1 MKKGHTLPLVH
12 TDKSPLLDRCGIIAA
27 YSPVDVPFFQ
37 TGIRGLQLLQT
48 RGYDGAGFWAVDTR
62 GASYHYKGMGMI
74 SEVFSPEILR
84 LYGEVHA
91 RAWVYQVRYGT
102 SGNPDQT
109 NVQPFVLTHK
119 KTGDAFVVAHNGQF
133 SATQGAEGEE
143 GQSDTCRFAKA
154 LSETNGRKWDERIV
168 SCLQNKTGAWS
179 LVVGTEQALYLARDS
194 WGFRPLVYGHVWKKE
209 VNGYMWVVASE
220 TSSLETMG
228 AADCLELMPG
238 TIAKITSDGLRILD
252 HIATKKRALCIF
264 ENVYIQHGTG
274 RAFLPRK
281 NPRNIMYSPMVD
293 DVRRRMGV
301 ILAREA
307 PLSTG
312 EIDMVIGV
320 PGTGIEGGMQ
330 YARALNIPYLQAI
343 TDRSHSH
350 VEQRTFMSVSI
361 DAIYQ
366 KVLDHFSFDA
376 QTLKNRRVVLVDDS
390 IVRGNITKGL
400 IYLLKER
407 YQVRV
412 VHLRILCP
420 PIDKPCHLGISTRS
434 HHELIA
440 ARHKGDISAIQEELQ
455 ADSLM
460 YLSAAGLREAVTK
473 NPRARGFCMGCMA
486 GQSYPIDGFGRET
499 KLVTNG
505 HRRVERPVVRV
516 DLDTKKPVEPHKK
529 SPFLYA

>member
-1 MKKGHTLPLVH
+1 MKKGNALPLVH
-12 TDKSPLLDRCGIIAA
+12 TDKRPLFDRCGIVAA

-37 TGIRGLQLLQT
+37 TGLRGLQLLQT

-62 GASYHYKGMGMI
+62 GANYHYKETGMI
-74 SEVFSPEILR
+74 NEVFSPEILR

-102 SGNPDQT
+102 SGGTDQS
-109 NVQPFVLTHK
+109 NVQPFVMTHR

-133 SATQGAEGEE
+133 SALPGTVES
-143 GQSDTCRFAKA
+143 GQSDTYGFAKE
-154 LSETNGRKWDERIV
+154 LSETNGKSWDVRIV
-168 SCLQNKTGAWS
+168 SSLVHKTGAWS
-179 LVVGTEQALYLARDS
+179 LIVGTEHALYLARDS

-228 AADCLELMPG
+228 AADCFELMPG
-238 TIAKITSDGLRILD
+238 TIAKITSEGLQVLD
-252 HIATKKRALCIF
+252 RVASKKRALCIF

-281 NPRNIMYSPMVD
+281 NPRVIMNAPTVD
-293 DVRRRMGV
+293 DTRRRMGV

-307 PLSTG
+307 PLSTNDV
-312 EIDMVIGV
+312 DMVMGV

-343 TDRSHSH
+343 TDKSRSHS
-350 VEQRTFMSVSI
+350 EQRTFMSASI

-366 KVLDHFSFDA
+366 KVLDHFLFDA
-376 QTLKNRRVVLVDDS
+376 QTLKGRRVVLVDDS

-407 YQVRV
+407 YEVRA

-434 HHELIA
+434 LQELIA
-440 ARHKGDISAIQEELQ
+440 ARHDGDISAIQAELK
-455 ADSLM
+455 AESLR
-460 YLSAAGLREAVTK
+460 YLSVAGLREAVTRD
-473 NPRARGFCMGCMA
+473 PRARGFCMGCMV
-486 GQSYPIDGFGRET
+486 GQQYPIDALGRPT
-499 KLVTNG
+499 THATNG
-505 HRRVERPVVRV
+505 HRRVERPIVRV
-516 DLDTKKPVEPHKK
+516 DGDIKKPIEPHKK
-529 SPFLYA
+529 STFLYA